1 MQHDGAQPDPVW
13 RRARRRQDR
22 FARAFGGGLRCAPAS
37 LDRGC
42 ARRLRQSQVGT
53 EKRRFDRTKKLAL
66 GAVPDRPP
74 QLAIVTVTIAAGGRT
89 CPDLAS
95 APCR

>member
-1 MQHDGAQPDPVW
+1 MMALPPGPAW
-13 RRARRRQDR
+13 RRARRPQDR
-22 FARAFGGGLRCAPAS
+22 FARACGGGLRCAPAS

-42 ARRLRQSQVGT
+42 ARRLGQSQVGT

-66 GAVPDRPP
+66 GAAPDRPP
-74 QLAIVTVTIAAGGRT
+74 RVHLANVTVMIAAGVRT
-89 CPDLAS
+89 CPDPGS